1 MKKAKKYD
9 ALSVLL
15 EYGILLVLLFL
26 IVIFSFLSSNF
37 LSVNTL
43 ITILKQISITGI
55 TSIGMCYVILTGGID
70 LSVGSIAAVT
80 AVSAA
85 MFMQNGWSSVS
96 SVIAA
101 LCLAL
106 IFGMINGFS
115 VTKLHMPALIATLGT
130 QTALRGVAYIVTGG
144 LPVHG
149 FSDSFGNFA
158 KASILGIPYMVIL
171 MVCVFIAGKF
181 LLEKTTIGR
190 YIYGVGGNEE
200 SSRLSGVNV
209 TQIKL
214 FVYMCAGFL
223 SGVAGLV
230 LLSRTNS
237 GQPSAA
243 DRYEMDAITAV
254 VLGGVSLSGGEGK
267 INQVMIGVVLMGVL
281 STGMIMCGVDDYW
294 QRLGKGIVL
303 ILAVAFTEF
312 SIKIRN
318 KRMDKN

>member
-158 KASILGIPYMVIL
+158 KASILGIPYMA
-171 MVCVFIAGKF
+171 VCYTH
-181 LLEKTTIGR
+181 LTLPTTP
-190 YIYGVGGNEE
+190 YV
-200 SSRLSGVNV
+200 
-209 TQIKL
+209 
-214 FVYMCAGFL
+214 
-223 SGVAGLV
+223 
-230 LLSRTNS
+230 
-237 GQPSAA
+237 
-243 DRYEMDAITAV
+243 
-254 VLGGVSLSGGEGK
+254 
-267 INQVMIGVVLMGVL
+267 
-281 STGMIMCGVDDYW
+281 
-294 QRLGKGIVL
+294 
-303 ILAVAFTEF
+303 
-312 SIKIRN
+312 
-318 KRMDKN
+318 